1 MSENKL
7 EKLFSEVLESWLALT
22 LIASDISESEETR
35 AKAAAGA
42 NVLNDILQNCGFVAD
57 ANDFFLERQQLK
69 IRSVIGEPA

>member
-22 LIASDISESEETR
+22 LIGSDISESEETR
-35 AKAAAGA
+35 AKAAAAA

-69 IRSVIGEPA
+69 IKSVIGESA

>member
-22 LIASDISESEETR
+22 LIVSDTSEDAETR
-35 AKAAAGA
+35 HKAAAA
-42 NVLNDILQNCGFVAD
+42 ASVLNDILQNCGFVAD

-69 IRSVIGEPA
+69 IKSVIS